1 MYSVELVPVSKLA
14 CGDVDLERF
23 LELVREILSRGGVTT
38 TVAVDPKTGAVVYG
52 SELCATLAKLGTR
65 YVPVSYGRVEEVFVP
80 LEALGF
86 FDEVRPST
94 YRVFLS
100 SEELLYKNWPTPL
113 VRLSRASVGGRV
125 VWAKLEGYNP
135 WSMSVKDRVGWY
147 MYRKALERL
156 GRVERLVEATSTN
169 TGLAIAAVS
178 NIYGSRLKAYIPS
191 TVSRTGEFLLK
202 LFGTEVVRSQRAVL
216 TVELIDEVEEE
227 ARTSGAVH
235 LNQFYNDANLEV
247 HLRYTA
253 KELELQLREAGVV
266 PKAIIGGLGT
276 SGHLSALA
284 LYFKSRFRGVRV
296 YGVVPRA
303 GTSIQG
309 IRRVESGMRWVH
321 LVDLDGVVEVS
332 PEEAAE
338 GVLRIVRS
346 EGVLV
351 GLSSGAVYAA
361 YRQLAEG
368 GELEEGDYV
377 LVFPDHGFKYV
388 EQLEKLLKL

>member
-1 MYSVELVPVSKLA
+1 VELVPVSKLA

-23 LELVREILSRGGVTT
+23 LELAREILSRGGVTA

-100 SEELLYKNWPTPL
+100 SEELLYRNWPTPL

-147 MYRKALERL
+147 MYRRALERL

-202 LFGTEVVRSQRAVL
+202 LFGAEVVRSQRAML

-332 PEEAAE
+332 PGEAAE

-346 EGVLV
+346 EGILV

>member
-1 MYSVELVPVSKLA
+1 MRLRRRL
-14 CGDVDLERF
+14 GLRERYT
-23 LELVREILSRGGVTT
+23 STSSTT
-38 TVAVDPKTGAVVYG
+38 TLTW
-52 SELCATLAKLGTR
+52 R
-65 YVPVSYGRVEEVFVP
+65 Y
-80 LEALGF
+80 
-86 FDEVRPST
+86 
-94 YRVFLS
+94 
-100 SEELLYKNWPTPL
+100 
-113 VRLSRASVGGRV
+113 
-125 VWAKLEGYNP
+125 
-135 WSMSVKDRVGWY
+135 
-147 MYRKALERL
+147 
-156 GRVERLVEATSTN
+156 
-169 TGLAIAAVS
+169 
-178 NIYGSRLKAYIPS
+178 
-191 TVSRTGEFLLK
+191 
-202 LFGTEVVRSQRAVL
+202 
-216 TVELIDEVEEE
+216 
-227 ARTSGAVH
+227 TSGI
-235 LNQFYNDANLEV
+235 Q
-247 HLRYTA
+247 A

-332 PEEAAE
+332 PGEAAE

-346 EGVLV
+346 EGILV